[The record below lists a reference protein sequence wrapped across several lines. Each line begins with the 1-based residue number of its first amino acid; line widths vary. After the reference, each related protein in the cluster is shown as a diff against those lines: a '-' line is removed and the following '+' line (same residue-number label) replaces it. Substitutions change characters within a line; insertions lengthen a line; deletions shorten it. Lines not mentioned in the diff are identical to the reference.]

1 MQAICDELDAPRID
15 ALLRQGLARVPHP
28 FTSEEREA
36 GFRYD
41 ISILQAEFALTQVL
55 DRPMT
60 GRVLCEEII
69 RENLDVGRPDQVHLI
84 FGRRATSS
92 A

>member
-1 MQAICDELDAPRID
+1 
-15 ALLRQGLARVPHP
+15 
-28 FTSEEREA
+28 
-36 GFRYD
+36 
-41 ISILQAEFALTQVL
+41 VL